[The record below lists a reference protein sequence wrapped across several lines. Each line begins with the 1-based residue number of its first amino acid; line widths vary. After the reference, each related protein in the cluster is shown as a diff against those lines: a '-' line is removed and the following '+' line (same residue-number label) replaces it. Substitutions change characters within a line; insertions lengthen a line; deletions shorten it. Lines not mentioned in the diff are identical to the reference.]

1 MLCSQ
6 FEANLAPIPRTIMI
20 HAMALVAFFLNKI
33 VGSLFNSLV
42 TDGTNYTA

>member
-6 FEANLAPIPRTIMI
+6 FEANLAPIPQTIMM

>member
-6 FEANLAPIPRTIMI
+6 FEANLAPIPRTIMM
-20 HAMALVAFFLNKI
+20 HAMALVAFFNKI

-42 TDGTNYTA
+42 TDGTNYIA